1 MKSVMQSGY
10 LMLLLPVCWSL
21 LAGAEVRAEAPA
33 PAGQWEEFVSYD
45 GRFRIL
51 TPGPF
56 KQKVD
61 SIDTRLGPLAYHTFF
76 HQPEG
81 EAQENVLYMVSYC
94 DYPAGTVHSD
104 SLELLDEFFQATM
117 EAATSS
123 VRGELLYADD
133 IRLDR
138 YPGKV
143 WRIDYLNGKAVIKT
157 RAYVVGTRF
166 YTVQTIMVRQ
176 RSLNRASDRFLD
188 SFRLL
193 E

>member
-1 MKSVMQSGY
+1 MKSAKRSGVRII
-10 LMLLLPVCWSL
+10 LLLLCWSS
-21 LAGAEVRAEAPA
+21 LAGADVRAEP
-33 PAGQWEEFVSYD
+33 PGQWEEFVSYD
-45 GRFRIL
+45 GRFRIV
-51 TPGPF
+51 TPGPV

-61 SIDTRLGPLAYHTFF
+61 SIDTRLGRLAYHTFF

-81 EAQENVLYMVSYC
+81 EGQENVLYMVSYW
-94 DYPAGTVHSD
+94 DYPPGTVHSD

-133 IRLDR
+133 IRLER

-143 WRIDYLNGKAVIKT
+143 WRINYLNGKAVIRT
-157 RAYVVGTRF
+157 RAYVVGARF
-166 YTVQTIMVRQ
+166 YTVQTIMLRE